1 MAYCGNCG
9 VNVGSGRFCPN
20 CGTMCIP
27 TAEKPMVRTK
37 SSAAAENKRWKQA
50 FFTMFIIAV
59 IVLVIVFCASASKGL
74 VGRWEAREG
83 YWSSQRMEFRRD
95 GTFSLISTDSRDS
108 TSGRYSVYGNT
119 LKLENE
125 SDETVFLTFK
135 LDGDTFILY
144 TTGDNPIF
152 FHRVK

>member
-20 CGTMCIP
+20 CGTMCTP
-27 TAEKPMVRTK
+27 TAEKPVVRTK

-59 IVLVIVFCASASKGL
+59 IVLLSVFCASASKGL

-83 YWSSQRMEFRRD
+83 YWSSQR
-95 GTFSLISTDSRDS
+95 S
-108 TSGRYSVYGNT
+108 
-119 LKLENE
+119 
-125 SDETVFLTFK
+125 
-135 LDGDTFILY
+135 LDGMVHFLSYPPTAVIRLPADIPSM
-144 TTGDNPIF
+144 GI
-152 FHRVK
+152 R

>member
-1 MAYCGNCG
+1 
-9 VNVGSGRFCPN
+9 
-20 CGTMCIP
+20 MCTP
-27 TAEKPMVRTK
+27 TAEKPVVRTK
-37 SSAAAENKRWKQA
+37 NSVTAENKRWKQA

-59 IVLVIVFCASASKGL
+59 IVLLIVFCAFASKGL

-83 YWSSQRMEFRRD
+83 YWFSQSMEFRRD